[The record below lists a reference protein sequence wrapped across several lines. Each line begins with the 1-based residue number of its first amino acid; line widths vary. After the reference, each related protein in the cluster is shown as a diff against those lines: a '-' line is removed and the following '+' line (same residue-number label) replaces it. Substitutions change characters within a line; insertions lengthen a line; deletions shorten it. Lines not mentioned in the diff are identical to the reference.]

1 MEYLYATG
9 TSAECFVHC
18 TDPLEK
24 HNPPMKVNEP
34 RGLER
39 RGPAAGGNVMATE
52 RSNKAGVAL
61 AGIFLLLPCNR
72 AAHAE
77 SNAAVSSTTLRN
89 DSYLNAGAHAMMR
102 NQFELG
108 VQLTH
113 LALEQT
119 LDNYERATALSNL
132 CAGYAQLKKF
142 ATALA
147 FCNQSI
153 ILDKDNWRA
162 WLNRA
167 AAHMG
172 TGMVGESMQDVT
184 RGLALNPEA
193 PELQLA
199 FKIIS
204 EAAQHKGDRHKSLVN
219 S

>member
-1 MEYLYATG
+1 MASERTN
-9 TSAECFVHC
+9 
-18 TDPLEK
+18 
-24 HNPPMKVNEP
+24 NP
-34 RGLER
+34 
-39 RGPAAGGNVMATE
+39 
-52 RSNKAGVAL
+52 GVEL
-61 AGIFLLLPCNR
+61 TCIFLLLLGNSTAY
-72 AAHAE
+72 AAGPH
-77 SNAAVSSTTLRN
+77 SAVSSTTTLAN
-89 DSYLNAGAHAMMR
+89 DSYLNAGAHAMM
-102 NQFELG
+102 QSHFELG

-119 LDNYERATALSNL
+119 LDHYERATALSNL
-132 CAGYAQLKKF
+132 CAGYSQLKRF

-153 ILDKDNWRA
+153 ALDKDNWRA

-172 TGMVGESMQDVT
+172 AGLVDESMQDVT
-184 RGLALNPEA
+184 RGLTLNPQA

-204 EAAQHKGDRHKSLVN
+204 ETAERKVERHKSLVD